1 MAKSER
7 KAFLLYYNWLSVM
20 EIIKD
25 PAERWKTLIALVE
38 YSRYGVV
45 PELDSDSAKMFFE
58 LAKPI
63 IDNDN
68 KKYEDRCKVNAE
80 NGAKGGRPKK
90 ETE

>member
-7 KAFLLYYNWLSVM
+7 KAFLLYYDWLEAM
-20 EIIKD
+20 GMLDD
-25 PAERWKTLIALVE
+25 PAERWKLLVDLVE

-45 PELDSDSAKMFFE
+45 PELDGYAKVVFT
-58 LAKPI
+58 LAKSI

-68 KKYEDRCKVNAE
+68 KKYEERCRVNAE

>member
-7 KAFLLYYNWLSVM
+7 KAFLLYYDWLGCM
-20 EIIKD
+20 ELIRD
-25 PAERWKTLIALVE
+25 PVERWKTLLALVD
-38 YSRYGVV
+38 YSRYGVL
-45 PELDSDSAKMFFE
+45 PELDGDNGKMFFA

-68 KKYEDRCKVNAE
+68 KKYEDRCRINAE

-90 ETE
+90 ETD

>member
-7 KAFLLYYNWLSVM
+7 KAFLLYYDWLNGL
-20 EIIKD
+20 EIIED

-45 PELDSDSAKMFFE
+45 PDMNDKYAKMLFT
-58 LAKPI
+58 LAKPL

-68 KKYEDRCKVNAE
+68 KKYEDRCRVNTE

-90 ETE
+90 ERN